1 MSGTIE
7 LEPTAS
13 TSQPV
18 DLFDIQGRFLDI
30 AGGSA
35 NGRELFAALEDIRI
49 AGRYEII
56 SKLGNG
62 ASGTV
67 YQVMDHYIKREVA
80 VKVSKPHP
88 GLSRDQ
94 FLVEAQSS
102 GQLNHPNIVS
112 IYDAIVHGDYCF
124 LTMEYVQGAN
134 LEGFCRQD
142 NLLPVK
148 RVVEIMLSLCN
159 ALEYAHSK
167 GVIHKDIKP
176 SNIMLDKFDVLK
188 VTDFGVAQLPQRT
201 VPFGIFGTPSYMS
214 PEQLRDEP
222 LKSASDIF
230 SLGCVFYELLTGV
243 KAFPGDSSFS
253 VIYKVIND
261 EPANILCIR
270 PDLAEV
276 LEKVT
281 KKALAKD
288 VEERYPSCLDLAYDL
303 RVALRGLSGANKDE
317 RVTSFVDFIRLLPFF
332 RDFTKEQVEGL
343 LSTSDIVRIPKGKI
357 ILSEG
362 DVNDTFYII
371 LSGRAKVVREGSDI
385 GSVEAGECLGEMAC
399 IGGQPRVADVVA
411 DVDCILM
418 KISAFLLDKSHES
431 IRLLLYKTLATTLV
445 QRLSKTP

>member
-7 LEPTAS
+7 LEPKAS
-13 TSQPV
+13 NNQLF
-18 DLFDIQGRFLDI
+18 DIFDIQGRFLDI
-30 AGGSA
+30 AEGSA
-35 NGRELFAALEDIRI
+35 NGRELFAALQDIRI

-102 GQLNHPNIVS
+102 GQLNHPNIVG

-124 LTMEYVQGAN
+124 LTMEYVEGVN
-134 LEGFCRQD
+134 LEGFCRKD

-148 RVVEIMLSLCN
+148 KVVEIMLSLCN

-176 SNIMLDKFDVLK
+176 SNIMLDKFEILK

-261 EPANILCIR
+261 EPVNILKIR
-270 PDLAEV
+270 PDLSEV

-288 VEERYPSCLDLAYDL
+288 IKERYPRCLDLAYDL
-303 RVALRGLSGANKDE
+303 RVALRGLLETNKDE
-317 RVTSFVDFIRLLPFF
+317 RITSFVDFIRLLPFF

-343 LSTSDIVRIPKGKI
+343 LSASDIVRIPKGKI

-385 GSVEAGECLGEMAC
+385 GIIEAGECLGEMAC

-431 IRLLLYKTLATTLV
+431 IRLLLYKTFATTLV
-445 QRLSKTP
+445 QRFSKTA

>member
-1 MSGTIE
+1 
-7 LEPTAS
+7 
-13 TSQPV
+13 
-18 DLFDIQGRFLDI
+18 
-30 AGGSA
+30 
-35 NGRELFAALEDIRI
+35 
-49 AGRYEII
+49 
-56 SKLGNG
+56 
-62 ASGTV
+62 
-67 YQVMDHYIKREVA
+67 
-80 VKVSKPHP
+80 
-88 GLSRDQ
+88 
-94 FLVEAQSS
+94 
-102 GQLNHPNIVS
+102 
-112 IYDAIVHGDYCF
+112 
-124 LTMEYVQGAN
+124 MEYVGGSN
-134 LEGFCRQD
+134 LEEFCHRD

-148 RVVEIMLSLCN
+148 KVVESILSLCN

-222 LKSASDIF
+222 LQSASDIF

-261 EPANILCIR
+261 EPASILDLR
-270 PDLAEV
+270 PDLPELLARV
-276 LEKVT
+276 M
-281 KKALAKD
+281 KKTLAKD
-288 VEERYPSCLDLAYDL
+288 VDERYPNCLDLAYDL
-303 RVALRGLSGANKDE
+303 RVALRGLSGPNRDE
-317 RVTSFVDFIRLLPFF
+317 KVTCFVDFIRLLPFF

-343 LSTSDIVRIPKGKI
+343 LSASDIVRIPKSKF

-362 DVNDTFYII
+362 EVNDTFYII
-371 LSGRAKVVREGSDI
+371 LSGRAKVLREGSEI
-385 GSVEAGECLGEMAC
+385 GFIEAGECLGEMAC
-399 IGGQPRVADVVA
+399 IVGQPRMADVVA

-431 IRLLLYKTLATTLV
+431 IRLLLYKTFATTLV